1 MLVIDLRLY
10 FTVKQDNDII
20 FRFDLANTLYTG
32 VCLNSCYAREKTAI
46 DNSSNHFY
54 WLPCQNVESKRSGTP
69 KTNFTKYQRNSDL
82 TLKKSKTF
90 LLTVNHS

>member
-54 WLPCQNVESKRSGTP
+54 RLGPVKM
-69 KTNFTKYQRNSDL
+69 
-82 TLKKSKTF
+82 
-90 LLTVNHS
+90 

>member
-1 MLVIDLRLY
+1 MLVIDLRVY

-32 VCLNSCYAREKTAI
+32 VCLNSCYAREKTGI

-54 WLPCQNVESKRSGTP
+54 RCPVKM
-69 KTNFTKYQRNSDL
+69 
-82 TLKKSKTF
+82 
-90 LLTVNHS
+90 

>member
-1 MLVIDLRLY
+1 MLVIDLRFY

-20 FRFDLANTLYTG
+20 FRFDLA

-54 WLPCQNVESKRSGTP
+54 RLPCQNFESKHSGTS
-69 KTNFTKYQRNSDL
+69 KTNFIKYRHSDL
-82 TLKKSKTF
+82 MLKKSKTF
-90 LLTVNHS
+90 Y

>member
-10 FTVKQDNDII
+10 FTVIQDNDII

-32 VCLNSCYAREKTAI
+32 VCLNSCYARERTAI

-54 WLPCQNVESKRSGTP
+54 QLPCQNVESKLFGTP
-69 KTNFTKYQRNSDL
+69 KTNFIKSRHSDL
-82 TLKKSKTF
+82 MLKKSETF
-90 LLTVNHS
+90 LLTVNRS

>member
-1 MLVIDLRLY
+1 MLVIDLGLY

-20 FRFDLANTLYTG
+20 FRFDLANTLHTG

-54 WLPCQNVESKRSGTP
+54 QLPCQNVESKIMFWYP
-69 KTNFTKYQRNSDL
+69 QNKLIKYRHSDL
-82 TLKKSKTF
+82 MLKKLETF
-90 LLTVNHS
+90 LQ

>member
-1 MLVIDLRLY
+1 MLVIDLRLD

-32 VCLNSCYAREKTAI
+32 VRLNSWYAREKTGI

-54 WLPCQNVESKRSGTP
+54 RLPCQNVESKHSGTP
-69 KTNFTKYQRNSDL
+69 KW
-82 TLKKSKTF
+82 TLLSTGIQI
-90 LLTVNHS
+90 